1 MTVGS
6 NDAVRTDVV
15 SEGVVN
21 IGLATEPGLCD
32 DHRVRRGE
40 AIHLIFYTAGAL
52 CLVFGVFVV
61 DQLAI
66 IAIALLLIGAGFHL
80 RWHRR
85 DVTPAYAS
93 TESMDSRI
101 VSRPGL
107 HDRYEGIMTSLTRR
121 DD

>member
-1 MTVGS
+1 MAIEWS
-6 NDAVRTDVV
+6 
-15 SEGVVN
+15 
-21 IGLATEPGLCD
+21 LCD
-32 DHRVRRGE
+32 DHHVRRAE

-66 IAIALLLIGAGFHL
+66 IAIALLLIGAGFHW

-85 DVTPAYAS
+85 DGATPADAS
-93 TESMDSRI
+93 TDLMDSRI